1 MKTTL
6 KNIFDRTLPCELEK
20 LINTGITAETG
31 IQGETAENI
40 KAKVYKMTA
49 LSAPA
54 VGIGNAK
61 TAEKAGN
68 AEKATVERAKK
79 PFWRRRS
86 LAVMAAC
93 IALTV
98 GILLSVPAIIGL
110 SGGSK
115 PSPDDNTIGEIPVD
129 ENQVIWGVGGS
140 NEQVSEED
148 GLAEW
153 NGWAM
158 TYSLYDALMRAGDED
173 YLAITVR
180 TAGANEESGLYGL
193 VQKIKK
199 AEAEQEKA
207 EKRREKLLQFVK
219 EGNELKYGELLYTT
233 GTPGGER
240 WAKELYDSR
249 IEYYGRDL
257 IDRYIVDGEFLFG
270 LLNDDLVECENRI
283 GELSNE
289 LIGLRESY
297 GKAFTDKVKDAFSDA
312 GVYVTVRKSRPVLI
326 IRKDKLAELKIKNK
340 SDYILRQASR
350 ALFYGGDDI
359 ADNDAVEENAVA
371 EDVNH

>member
-40 KAKVYKMTA
+40 KTKVYKMTA

-68 AEKATVERAKK
+68 AEKAAVERAKK

-98 GILLSVPAIIGL
+98 GILLSVPAIIRF

-289 LIGLRESY
+289 LVELRESY

-340 SDYILRQASR
+340 SDYILGQASR

>member
-6 KNIFDRTLPCELEK
+6 KNIFDCALPCELET
-20 LINTGITAETG
+20 LINTGTATESG
-31 IQGETAENI
+31 IPEETAENI
-40 KAKVYKMTA
+40 KAKVYKITA
-49 LSAPA
+49 LSAPEGVIGSAKKPEKAVKAEKTA
-54 VGIGNAK
+54 VGK
-61 TAEKAGN
+61 
-68 AEKATVERAKK
+68 AKK

-98 GILLSVPAIIGL
+98 GILLSVPAIIRL

-115 PSPDDNTIGEIPVD
+115 PSPDDNDIGKMPVD
-129 ENQVIWGVGGS
+129 ENQVIWGVGG
-140 NEQVSEED
+140 NEQVAED

-158 TYSLYDALMRAGDED
+158 TYSLYDALMRAGNED
-173 YLAITVR
+173 YLAVTVSA
-180 TAGANEESGLYGL
+180 AGADEKSGLYGL

-199 AEAEQEKA
+199 AEAEQEDA
-207 EKRREKLLQFVK
+207 EGRKEKLLQLAK

-233 GTPGGER
+233 GTPGGEK
-240 WAKELYDSR
+240 WSKELYDSR
-249 IEYYGRDL
+249 MEYYGRDF

-289 LIGLRESY
+289 LVGLRESY
-297 GKAFTDKVKDAFSDA
+297 GKAFTDKAKDAFSDA

-340 SDYILRQASR
+340 GDYILGQASR
-350 ALFYGGDDI
+350 ALFDGGDDI
-359 ADNDAVEENAVA
+359 VDNDAVEDNAAVA
-371 EDVNH
+371 EDVNQ

>member
-6 KNIFDRTLPCELEK
+6 KNLFDCALSCELEA
-20 LINTGITAETG
+20 LINTGTATESG
-31 IQGETAENI
+31 IPEETAENI

-54 VGIGNAK
+54 GVIGSAK

-68 AEKATVERAKK
+68 AEKAAIGKAKK

-98 GILLSVPAIIGL
+98 GILLSVPAIIRL

-115 PSPDDNTIGEIPVD
+115 PSPDDNTIEEIPVD
-129 ENQVIWGVGGS
+129 ENQVIWGIGG
-140 NEQVSEED
+140 NEQVSED

-199 AEAEQEKA
+199 AETEQEEA
-207 EKRREKLLQFVK
+207 EKRKEKLLQFVK

-240 WAKELYDSR
+240 WAKELYDSM

-270 LLNDDLVECENRI
+270 LLNDDLVDCENRI

-289 LIGLRESY
+289 LVELRESY

-340 SDYILRQASR
+340 SAYILRQASK

-359 ADNDAVEENAVA
+359 VDNDAVEENAVA

>member
-31 IQGETAENI
+31 IPGETAENI
-40 KAKVYKMTA
+40 KTKVYKMTA

-54 VGIGNAK
+54 VGIGSAK

-68 AEKATVERAKK
+68 AEKAAVERAKK

-98 GILLSVPAIIGL
+98 GILLSVPAIIRL

-115 PSPDDNTIGEIPVD
+115 PSPDDNTIEEIPVD
-129 ENQVIWGVGGS
+129 ENQVIWGIGG
-140 NEQVSEED
+140 NEQVSED

-199 AEAEQEKA
+199 AEAEQEEA
-207 EKRREKLLQFVK
+207 EKRKEKLLQFVK

-233 GTPGGER
+233 GTPDGER

-270 LLNDDLVECENRI
+270 LLNDDLVDCENRI

-289 LIGLRESY
+289 LVELRESY

-340 SDYILRQASR
+340 SAYILRQASK

-359 ADNDAVEENAVA
+359 VDNDAVEENAVA